1 MRLTG
6 GTARSKVW
14 NQIFANVLQAPIV
27 GVDCEE
33 TGALG
38 SAIAAG
44 IGAGVYKS
52 YDDAFEKAVK
62 ILDPILPDEFTFPIY
77 ATKYEEWTLVN
88 NILMEYWEKKKSL

>member
-38 SAIAAG
+38 
-44 IGAGVYKS
+44 
-52 YDDAFEKAVK
+52 
-62 ILDPILPDEFTFPIY
+62 
-77 ATKYEEWTLVN
+77 KYEEWTLVN